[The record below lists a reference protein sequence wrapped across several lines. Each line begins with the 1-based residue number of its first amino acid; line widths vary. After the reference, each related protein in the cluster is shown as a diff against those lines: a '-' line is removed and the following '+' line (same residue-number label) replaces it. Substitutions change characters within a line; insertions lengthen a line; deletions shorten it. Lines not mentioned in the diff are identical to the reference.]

1 MKVRTLAWG
10 FIIVLA
16 LIVIFRDQF
25 SWLADFFI
33 DPGSK
38 VPDPGEIDL
47 PGVK

>member
-1 MKVRTLAWG
+1 VLWG
-10 FIIVLA
+10 ALIVVV

-25 SWLADFFI
+25 SWLADLVI

-38 VPDPGEIDL
+38 VPDPSEIDI